1 MEGNLTWRDS
11 SEHRL
16 WQHQRCV
23 PQQETLLQH
32 RFLAQQWPCENTNH
46 VYFLQDSTRTLSSP
60 PKPQFLAFSPVWIC
74 FEFVRILHLLHIHRN
89 FISLIDPLLQ
99 QRPTDPAKTQH
110 TQKKAYESWSR
121 TWWLKGA
128 WKAVAAWRVSSPSAA
143 RLISWE
149 GFPRTRYRLWNGKS
163 TCLFFQIPCWL
174 ICQQEAWRTMK
185 HGGNKLNRMSNA
197 MVYTSSQGCET
208 KACTYT
214 STVDRQFP
222 IMIIMIHDAIS
233 FEELNSLD
241 IFGQWYIFVFF
252 LDWDCPKRSNSDSVR
267 QILFINSC
275 VTASRCQ
282 GCKVSLIQ
290 VHKDAPFEHSFRSQ
304 WGKET

>member
-1 MEGNLTWRDS
+1 MCTTTFG
-11 SEHRL
+11 
-16 WQHQRCV
+16 
-23 PQQETLLQH
+23 TLLQH
-32 RFLAQQWPCENTNH
+32 RFRKRSSGHCENTNY
-46 VYFLQDSTRTLSSP
+46 VYYYKILPGRCHHPTASVSCI
-60 PKPQFLAFSPVWIC
+60 FSCVNLFWIC
-74 FEFVRILHLLHIHRN
+74 QNFTSIIYIHRN

-99 QRPTDPAKTQH
+99 QKPTDPAKTQH

-128 WKAVAAWRVSSPSAA
+128 WKAVVAWRVSSPSAA

-290 VHKDAPFEHSFRSQ
+290 VHKDAPFERSFRSQ